1 MNARELGLVINELAN
16 NVDLAIH
23 VIDKEGKSI
32 VYNENMAQVEK
43 IQRED
48 VIGKYF
54 PNVFSHIN
62 LEDSTLWQALKN
74 QVSTVNVQ
82 QTYQNAYGKEVT
94 TLNSTYPI
102 INEAGHTIAAFEIAR
117 DITDIKDLS
126 ETILTLQSENTATAP
141 ATKTKGRGIKHY
153 SFDDIKGDNR
163 EFKAV
168 INRARRAAK
177 SDTNVFIYGETG
189 TGKELMAQSI
199 HYASERAERPF
210 LAQNCAAIP
219 ETLLEGM
226 LFGTA
231 KGGFTGAVDRPGMFE
246 QANGGT
252 LLLDEISAMPF
263 ALQSK
268 LLRVLQENYI
278 RRVGG
283 ERDIP
288 VDVRIIAT
296 VNEDPEKLM
305 DEGKLRPDLYYRLN
319 IVGLEIPALRDR
331 RDDIINLAESFMEK
345 HNKRFGKEL
354 WMLSE
359 NAEEKLK
366 NYDYP
371 GNIRELE
378 NIIMSAVSLA
388 EKEHVL
394 TDNMILFPK
403 RTGLRER
410 ESGFDSQET
419 TLDEYME
426 RIERNIIREMLA
438 ECNGNVSKTADMLSI
453 KRQTLQHKLK
463 KYGI

>member
-1 MNARELGLVINELAN
+1 MNAREFGLVMTELTN

-32 VYNENMAQVEK
+32 VYNENMALVEK
-43 IQRED
+43 IKRED
-48 VIGKYF
+48 VLGKYF
-54 PNVFSHIN
+54 PSVFTNIN

-74 QVSTVNVQ
+74 QVSTIDVQ
-82 QTYQNAYGKEVT
+82 QTYLNAYGKEVT
-94 TLNSTYPI
+94 TLNSTYPVV
-102 INEAGHTIAAFEIAR
+102 NEAGHTIAAFEISR

-126 ETILTLQSENTATAP
+126 ETILTLQNEKLPVS
-141 ATKTKGRGIKHY
+141 KVKKQGIKHY
-153 SFDDIKGDNR
+153 TFDDIKGDNR

-168 INRARRAAK
+168 INRAKRAAK
-177 SDTNVFIYGETG
+177 TDASVFIFGETG

-199 HYASERAERPF
+199 HYGSERAEKPF

-219 ETLLEGM
+219 EALLEGM

-231 KGGFTGAVDRPGMFE
+231 KGGFTGAIDRAGMFE

-263 ALQSK
+263 VLQSK

-283 ERDIP
+283 SKDIP
-288 VDVRIIAT
+288 IDVRIIAT
-296 VNEDPEKLM
+296 VNEDPQKLM
-305 DEGKLRPDLYYRLN
+305 EEGKLRPDLYYRLN
-319 IVGLEIPALRDR
+319 IVGLDIPPLRER
-331 RDDIINLAESFMEK
+331 KDDIINLAEFFMEK
-345 HNKRFGKEL
+345 HNKRFKKEL

-359 NAEEKLK
+359 NVEEKLK
-366 NYDYP
+366 KYDYP
-371 GNIRELE
+371 GNVRELE

-394 TDNMILFPK
+394 TDNMIQFSK
-403 RTGLRER
+403 RTDLRER
-410 ESGFDSQET
+410 EAGFDCKET
-419 TLDEYME
+419 SLDEYLE
-426 RIERNIIREMLA
+426 NIEINIIREMLS
-438 ECNGNVSKTADMLSI
+438 ECNGNVSKTAELLSL

-463 KYGI
+463 KYGIG